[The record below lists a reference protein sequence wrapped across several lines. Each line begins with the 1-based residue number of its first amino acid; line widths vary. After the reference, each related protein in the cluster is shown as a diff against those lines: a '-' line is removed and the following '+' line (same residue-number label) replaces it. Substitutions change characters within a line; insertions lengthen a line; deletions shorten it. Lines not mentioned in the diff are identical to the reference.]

1 MDGIL
6 DSSRTLTIKEIPV
19 SEVVVSGLNVRSDMQ
34 SGTEDSSIDDLARSI
49 RERGLLNP
57 LTVLYQNG
65 KYELIV
71 GRRRFLALQSLGW
84 KIVPAIVR
92 TNVDDV
98 SARIL
103 SLIENVHRADLHP
116 LDKAK
121 AYQQIYE
128 TFGTYSKVSEETG
141 VSIPT
146 VKRYLSLL
154 QLAPSIQATL
164 TTSNGPIGI
173 SALSKLAEWFPNFE
187 EQEHV
192 LEKIE
197 GFTQQVQI
205 EILDRSQGDINKI
218 AELCEQAFGG
228 CFSIFICKG
237 IDRCP
242 HIPKGCVEDIRRVI
256 AASKVALPIKVRNQK
271 EKAQYA

>member
-1 MDGIL
+1 MDETPDL
-6 DSSRTLTIKEIPV
+6 SRTLTIKEIPV
-19 SEVVVSGLNVRSDMQ
+19 SEIRISELNARNDLQ
-34 SGTEDSSIDDLARSI
+34 SGTEDSNLDDLARSI
-49 RERGLLNP
+49 HERGLLNP
-57 LTVLYQNG
+57 LTVLYKNG

-71 GRRRFLALQSLGW
+71 GKRRFLACQSLGW
-84 KIVPAIVR
+84 KTVPAIVR
-92 TNVDDV
+92 TNLDDV
-98 SARIL
+98 NARIL

-154 QLAPSIQATL
+154 QLAPSIQAQL
-164 TTSNGPIGI
+164 TTSDGHAGI
-173 SALSKLAEWFPNFE
+173 CTLSRLAELFQDFE

-192 LEKIE
+192 LQSIE

-205 EILDRSQGDINKI
+205 EILNRSGGDIDRI
-218 AELCEQAFGG
+218 DSLCEQALGG
-228 CFSIFICKG
+228 CFKVFICKG
-237 IDRCP
+237 LDGCP
-242 HIPKGCVEDIRRVI
+242 HIPQECVEDIKRI
-256 AASKVALPIKVRNQK
+256 ISSSKTAAPIRIGASREEALLG
-271 EKAQYA
+271 